1 MGLYG
6 EKKDYEELVKEN
18 IEKAKILYSL
28 SDENKILVNKLL
40 EEKEIIKQENSLF
53 ANIKLKN
60 IDKKI
65 EKIQKKNSI
74 NKNN

>member
-40 EEKEIIKQENSLF
+40 EEKEIIKQKNGLF
-53 ANIKLKN
+53 ANMKLKS

-65 EKIQKKNSI
+65 NKIQKE
-74 NKNN
+74 NKKDLK

>member
-65 EKIQKKNSI
+65 EKIQKNNSI
-74 NKNN
+74 NKH